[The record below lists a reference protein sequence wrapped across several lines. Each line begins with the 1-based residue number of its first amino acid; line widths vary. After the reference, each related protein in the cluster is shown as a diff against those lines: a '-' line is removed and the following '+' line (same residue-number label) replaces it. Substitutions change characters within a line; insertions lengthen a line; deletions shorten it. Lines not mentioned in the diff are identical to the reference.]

1 VESRIFIGK
10 GDLGIKVVAMATI
23 VRDIESGK
31 VYVLIGT
38 SYTYYKDSGPSFLS
52 GDLFARNERVFC
64 LAALSDER
72 GMMRWLPTEQ
82 LKVVEVNGVKV
93 DDVLAGYKR
102 KNSL

>member
-1 VESRIFIGK
+1 
-10 GDLGIKVVAMATI
+10 MATI

-52 GDLFARNERVFC
+52 GDLFSRDERVFC

-72 GMMRWLPTEQ
+72 GVMRWLPTEQ
-82 LKVVEVNGVKV
+82 LKVIEVNGVKV

>member
-1 VESRIFIGK
+1 
-10 GDLGIKVVAMATI
+10 MATI

-31 VYVLIGT
+31 IYVLIGT

-52 GDLFARNERVFC
+52 GDLVARDEQVFC

-72 GMMRWLPTEQ
+72 GVMRWLPTEQ
-82 LKVVEVNGVKV
+82 LKVIEVNGVKV